1 MIESRKQWL
10 TWGGILAKLLKSW
23 TLLDQ
28 NSIYNLWNENTPRRQ
43 PALSKKDGLRCRV
56 CATMDTYR
64 WATWEL
70 WPALWELKQQQG
82 LLIVAITAHFF
93 DKLAENLDG

>member
-1 MIESRKQWL
+1 
-10 TWGGILAKLLKSW
+10 
-23 TLLDQ
+23 
-28 NSIYNLWNENTPRRQ
+28 
-43 PALSKKDGLRCRV
+43 
-56 CATMDTYR
+56 MDTYR